1 MTDLEVLRPMEGCRV
16 VTCDGRAVLFGQ
28 PPEVLKCLLK
38 TRPGVL
44 ESLVLPDVRERGG
57 ILLNNVEF
65 LLYFFLFFENGFRN
79 GRRLNIIGDP
89 DHIDQVMEILRLTL
103 LGPTD
108 AELKQWGTAVNLAR
122 EWRESADFFALKDE
136 NGNVRPVESFFSF
149 HYWQDGIV
157 EFDGFRVERS
167 VVDRFEVAKN
177 GQSVVV
183 DLNDTVDVAP
193 PYAVE
198 RDYVPGGLVKF
209 GVEVLGGASGFSPEA
224 PSTGLVLCV
233 DGHHLLIDAIPYV
246 DCLLRARGISINQIS
261 GVFLTHLHDDHCN
274 LFPLMLAPHK
284 LDLITTREIYEMA
297 LIKLAM
303 GLGWDTDAVREHF
316 NFFEV
321 KVGEPV
327 LYFGVEIIAHHTVHS
342 IPTVGAVF
350 RARELRRNYE
360 ICVVGDI
367 QTFAEIHDMRNQG
380 IVPEGTEEYL
390 RELYSRRFDLLVA
403 DGGMGPIHG
412 DPADALNS
420 KSERVVFVHVEKLPE
435 EFNATFSLASSGK
448 RYTVAEGGSD
458 IYTTRAIEY
467 LNDSFR
473 SYPETG
479 WLSTLFSDKTIKRFN
494 SDDVIIKQ
502 DSETWGNVFLI
513 LTGYCEVIHHD
524 GHKFSVWG
532 TREAGDLIGEMAIVT
547 GTKIRNASVVA
558 RTPVTVCEFSE
569 ATFDAFIEKSGH
581 KSALLSRWGRRIVV
595 SEQPQFCSL
604 GTTVVEFLCYESNL
618 LDLQS
623 YEPISASGEEYWAI
637 VVEGAVI
644 TGDGERFGLHS
655 EIGDFIPYAN
665 PVPGCEVGDGGCK
678 LLYFPAHVVR
688 RLLCD
693 IPQFNY
699 GMRKLRMAENEA
711 SHPWIASAVR

>member
-1 MTDLEVLRPMEGCRV
+1 MSDLEVLRPMEGCRV
-16 VTCDGRAVLFGQ
+16 VTCDSRAVLFGQ

-38 TRPGVL
+38 TKPGLL

-57 ILLNNVEF
+57 VLLNNVEF
-65 LLYFFLFFENGFRN
+65 LLYFFLFFENGLSK
-79 GRRLNIIGDP
+79 GRRLNLIGAP
-89 DHIDQVMEILRLTL
+89 DHIDHAMEILRLTL

-108 AELKQWGTAVNLAR
+108 GELQRWGTAPELAR

-136 NGNVRPVESFFSF
+136 NGDIRPVESFFNF
-149 HYWQDGIV
+149 HYWRGDVV
-157 EFDGFRVERS
+157 EFDGYRLQRTAT
-167 VVDRFEVAKN
+167 DRFSVTKN
-177 GQSVVV
+177 GQTVDV
-183 DLNDTVDVAP
+183 DLTDTLDVAP
-193 PYAVE
+193 PYVVE
-198 RDYVPGGLVKF
+198 QDYVPGGLVKF
-209 GVEVLGGASGFSPEA
+209 GVEVLGGASGFSPEE

-233 DGHHLLIDAIPYV
+233 DGHHVLVDAIPYV
-246 DCLLRARGISINQIS
+246 DHLLRARGISINQIS

-274 LFPLMLAPHK
+274 LFPLMQSPHK

-303 GLGWDTDAVREHF
+303 GLGWKTDAVRGHF

-327 LYFGVEIIAHHTVHS
+327 LYYGVEILAHHTVHS

-350 RARELRRNYE
+350 RARELGRNYE

-367 QTFAEIHDMRNQG
+367 QTFAEIREMRGRG
-380 IVPEGTEEYL
+380 IVSAATEESL
-390 RELYSRRFDLLVA
+390 RELYTRRFDLLVA

-435 EFNATFSLASSGK
+435 KFNATFSLASSGK
-448 RYTVAEGGSD
+448 RYTVAEGGAD

-467 LNDSFR
+467 LNNNFR
-473 SYPETG
+473 SCPSRG

-494 SDDVIIKQ
+494 TDDVIIKQ

-524 GHKFSVWG
+524 GQKFSLWG
-532 TREAGDLIGEMAIVT
+532 TREAGDLIGEMATVT

-569 ATFDAFIEKSGH
+569 ATFDTFIEKSGY
-581 KSALLSRWGRRIVV
+581 KSALLSRWGRRHVV
-595 SEQPQFCSL
+595 SEQPQFRGL
-604 GTTVVEFLCYESNL
+604 GTTVIENLCFESDVL
-618 LDLQS
+618 ELQS
-623 YEPISASGEEYWAI
+623 YDSISMDGEEFWAI
-637 VVEGAVI
+637 IVEGIVI
-644 TGDGERFGLHS
+644 TRDGRRLGVHA
-655 EIGDFIPYAN
+655 EIGDYIPFSA
-665 PVPGCEVGDGGCK
+665 PIADCSPDDAGCK
-678 LLYFPAHVVR
+678 LLYFPAHVAR
-688 RLLCD
+688 RILAE
-693 IPQFNY
+693 IPQLNY
-699 GMRKLRMAENEA
+699 ALRQFRLDENKTPCA
-711 SHPWIASAVR
+711 WILPPTR